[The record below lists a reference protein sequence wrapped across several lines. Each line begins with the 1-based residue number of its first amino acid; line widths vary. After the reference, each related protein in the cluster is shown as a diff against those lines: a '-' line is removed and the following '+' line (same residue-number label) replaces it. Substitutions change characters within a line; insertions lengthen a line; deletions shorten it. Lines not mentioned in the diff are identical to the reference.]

1 MIGRIAL
8 VTGASRGIGA
18 ATARLLASRGAR
30 VGVNYLSNAEA
41 ADSVVTEILA
51 RGGEA
56 IAVQADVRDE
66 TAVQRMIGRIA
77 TEWGPVDV
85 LVHNALI
92 PYVIKTFADM
102 TWDELGTKI
111 DEEMRAAFFVTKA
124 VLPGMTA
131 RQYGRI
137 VYLGTG
143 LSQRPREKMMALGT
157 AKAAL
162 VQFARF
168 VAQEVGPDGITV
180 NVVSPGP
187 VDDTRHADVFGLA
200 HRQQQAALA
209 PLGRIASPDDVAR
222 VVAFYAGDDSAFVTG
237 VSAAVN
243 GGAAMD

>member
-41 ADSVVTEILA
+41 ADSVVAEILA

-66 TAVQRMIGRIA
+66 TAVQRMTGRIA
-77 TEWGPVDV
+77 AEWGPVDV

-92 PYVIKTFADM
+92 PYAIKTFADM

-111 DEEMRAAFFVTKA
+111 DEEMRAAFFVTKG

-137 VYLGTG
+137 VFLGTG

-168 VAQEVGPDGITV
+168 VAQEVGSDGITV

-187 VDDTRHADVFGLA
+187 VDDTRHADVFGPA

-209 PLGRIASPDDVAR
+209 PLGRIATPDDVAH